1 MSSIPLTLN
10 VRQIGMDSYPSRA
23 LYTIDFNR
31 HKMADRIRKKAL
43 LNDEGCLTDA
53 KVAGLV
59 GEAVDT
65 LKKRMPFRITIERD
79 ADNKEDLSIT
89 AITDRND
96 NDVTE
101 GNLEVHIQS
110 LGIDGQYWLDT
121 GAFDF

>member
-1 MSSIPLTLN
+1 M
-10 VRQIGMDSYPSRA
+10 
-23 LYTIDFNR
+23 
-31 HKMADRIRKKAL
+31 
-43 LNDEGCLTDA
+43 
-53 KVAGLV
+53 

-65 LKKRMPFRITIERD
+65 LKKRMPFKVTIERD

>member
-1 MSSIPLTLN
+1 
-10 VRQIGMDSYPSRA
+10 
-23 LYTIDFNR
+23 
-31 HKMADRIRKKAL
+31 
-43 LNDEGCLTDA
+43 
-53 KVAGLV
+53 
-59 GEAVDT
+59 
-65 LKKRMPFRITIERD
+65 MPFRITIERD